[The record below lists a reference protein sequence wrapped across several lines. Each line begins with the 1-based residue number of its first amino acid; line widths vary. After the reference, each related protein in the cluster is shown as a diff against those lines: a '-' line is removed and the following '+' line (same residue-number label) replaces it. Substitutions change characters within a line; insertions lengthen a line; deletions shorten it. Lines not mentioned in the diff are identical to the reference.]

1 MTRLTVFLETP
12 ARRAMSLMVGRRR
25 GPSPVP
31 CSSLPRSSPP
41 AAPRF
46 GIPTLPDVPS
56 RFIALPAPRGIG
68 RKHDTGYSV
77 SMSPVSSVLTIDP
90 RDDVAVALAPLA
102 AGDPVAPG
110 ITTTSD
116 IPPGH
121 KVALRAI
128 AKGDP

>member
-12 ARRAMSLMVGRRR
+12 ARRAMSLIVGRRR
-25 GPSPVP
+25 GPSADP
-31 CSSLPRSSPP
+31 CSSLSG
-41 AAPRF
+41 APRF